1 MSTNSANPEKPLPP
15 PTIGAI
21 SASSMYIC
29 RASSAQEHPGRRGI
43 RDSPP
48 GCESTTV
55 LSVWGAF
62 YDPKPA
68 RSSSSKGLA
77 VCCGPTL
84 ARPASIPCRSATAF
98 CDPNPARLKRTKVA
112 STLWDET
119 AARSTS
125 ARGALACNGSNPAG
139 LASTMSKAPNPF
151 WARRPSVSQ
160 EDVTIRGDKY
170 HSGCCVS
177 SMADTA
183 GGEGP
188 TGIGIPVDVDAV
200 VASPSMIPRSAPDEI
215 LDTLVRLRNPTA
227 RRAGSTF

>member
-1 MSTNSANPEKPLPP
+1 
-15 PTIGAI
+15 
-21 SASSMYIC
+21 
-29 RASSAQEHPGRRGI
+29 
-43 RDSPP
+43 
-48 GCESTTV
+48 
-55 LSVWGAF
+55 
-62 YDPKPA
+62 
-68 RSSSSKGLA
+68 
-77 VCCGPTL
+77 
-84 ARPASIPCRSATAF
+84 
-98 CDPNPARLKRTKVA
+98 
-112 STLWDET
+112 
-119 AARSTS
+119 
-125 ARGALACNGSNPAG
+125 
-139 LASTMSKAPNPF
+139 MSKAPNPF